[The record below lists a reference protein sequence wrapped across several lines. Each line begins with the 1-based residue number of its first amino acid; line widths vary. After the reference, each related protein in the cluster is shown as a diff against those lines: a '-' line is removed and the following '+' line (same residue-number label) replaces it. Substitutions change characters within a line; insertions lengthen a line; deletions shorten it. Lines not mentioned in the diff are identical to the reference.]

1 MPRAATRAK
10 QKGPTAGGASR
21 EQAQAIL
28 QWLARAQPRMVGTIK
43 NLVEMESPSSSKPAV
58 DALVAHL
65 AQEFRRAG
73 GKVTVHRQRKSGD
86 HLQVDFLAAK
96 NGNAAAKPVL
106 LLGHCDTVWDIG
118 TLRSMPFLVQK
129 GRLWGPGVYDMKTG
143 IAQMLYAIGALR
155 EVAGGLPRPVTVF
168 LVSDEE
174 VGSDSSRKL
183 TESLAKK
190 SAAVLVCEPSQGP
203 QGALK
208 TWRKGVGEYTLRVRG
223 RAAHAGVDFAQG
235 DSAILELAR
244 QLLDVAAFTDM
255 ERGLTVNPGV
265 IRGGTRTNVIAAE
278 AVAKIDVRIKRLE
291 DAAAVEQKFRALKP
305 KNKNC
310 RLEISGG
317 MNRPPMERS
326 EGVARLYELARQAG
340 DALRFEV
347 RESGTGG
354 GSDGNFTAA
363 LGIPTLDGLGGV
375 GEGAHAP
382 NESVHIEEIP
392 RRTALVALLIAGIP
406 W

>member
-1 MPRAATRAK
+1 MPKAAKKRAPEPPATV
-10 QKGPTAGGASR
+10 SR
-21 EQAQAIL
+21 ELGQAVL
-28 QWLARAQPRMVGTIK
+28 QWLARAQPRIVGTIK
-43 NLVEMESPSSSKPAV
+43 TLVEMESPSGSKPAV
-58 DALVAHL
+58 DKLVHHL

-73 GKVTVHRQRKSGD
+73 GKVTLHRQPKFGD
-86 HLQVDFLAAK
+86 HLQVDFPAGK
-96 NGNAAAKPVL
+96 SGNASAKPVL
-106 LLGHCDTVWDIG
+106 LLGHCDTVWDVG
-118 TLRSMPFLVQK
+118 TLKTMPFQVQK

-155 EVAGGLPRPVTVF
+155 EVAGGLPRPVTVL
-168 LVSDEE
+168 LVTDEE
-174 VGSDSSRKL
+174 VGSDCSRKL

-223 RAAHAGVDFAQG
+223 RAAHSGVDFTQG
-235 DSAILELAR
+235 ESAILELAH
-244 QLLDVAAFTDM
+244 QLLEIAKFTDL

-278 AVAKIDVRIKRLE
+278 AVAEIDVRIKQLA
-291 DAAAVEQKFRALKP
+291 DAPAIEQRFRSLKP
-305 KNKNC
+305 RNPQC
-310 RLEISGG
+310 RIEVSGG
-317 MNRPPMERS
+317 INRPPMERN
-326 EGVARLYELARQAG
+326 EGVVRLYELARQAG
-340 DALRFEV
+340 EALRMEV
-347 RESGTGG
+347 REAGTGG

-375 GEGAHAP
+375 GEGAHAL
-382 NESVHIEEIP
+382 NENVLIEEIP
-392 RRTALVALLIAGIP
+392 RRTALVALLIAGIG